1 MERPKAI
8 DLERCGRGDG
18 FQVSAELKALKGAA

>member
-8 DLERCGRGDG
+8 DLEPWRKETG
-18 FQVSAELKALKGAA
+18 FNLSVVLVESPN